1 MFIEFKTPA
10 ENPQFLAGHIL
21 KMVESEIA
29 SWATLNEIPY
39 TCKYYKNTFRVAFND
54 DRHYTVFRLTWTDL
68 PYTEHK
74 IINRTW

>member
-1 MFIEFKTPA
+1 VFIEFKTPA

-21 KMVESEIA
+21 KMVETEIK
-29 SWATLNEIPY
+29 SWAETNEIPY

-54 DRHYTVFRLTWTDL
+54 DKHYIVFRLTWTDL

-74 IINRTW
+74 IIDRTW